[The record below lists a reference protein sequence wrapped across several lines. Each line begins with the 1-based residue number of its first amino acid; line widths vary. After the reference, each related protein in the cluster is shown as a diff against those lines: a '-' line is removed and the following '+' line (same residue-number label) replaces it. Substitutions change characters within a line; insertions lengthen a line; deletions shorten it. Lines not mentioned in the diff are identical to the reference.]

1 MHRHFENY
9 NSNLI
14 SHARRLRREMTNA
27 EKKIWGNLRNNQ
39 IGVKIRR
46 QVPFGPYILDFYC
59 QKALLCIELDG
70 SQHYTESG
78 MKRDQKRDAFLQS
91 TGIIVMRFSDI
102 DVLKN
107 TRGVLDS
114 IYETIQQ
121 RLKNETPIYNLPLKR
136 GRCYGMESTPCMRQ
150 KF

>member
-1 MHRHFENY
+1 MHRHFANY

-14 SHARRLRREMTNA
+14 SPACRLRGEMTNA
-27 EKKIWGNLRNNQ
+27 EKKIWRHLRNNQ
-39 IGVKIRR
+39 MGVKIRR

-78 MKRDQKRDAFLQS
+78 MKRDGKRDAFLQS
-91 TGIIVMRFSDI
+91 SGIMVMRFSDI
-102 DVLKN
+102 DALKN

-114 IYETIQQ
+114 IYETIRQ
-121 RLKNETPIYNLPLKR
+121 RLKRETPSVIFP
-136 GRCYGMESTPCMRQ
+136 
-150 KF
+150 

>member
-9 NSNLI
+9 SSRLI
-14 SHARRLRREMTNA
+14 FHARRLRREMTDA
-27 EKKIWGNLRNNQ
+27 EKKIWRHLRNNQ
-39 IGVKIRR
+39 MGVKIRR

-70 SQHYTESG
+70 SQHYTENG
-78 MKRDQKRDAFLQS
+78 MKRDWKRDTFLQS
-91 TGIIVMRFSDI
+91 AGIIVMRFSDI
-102 DVLKN
+102 DALKN

-121 RLKNETPIYNLPLKR
+121 RLKSETPSIIFP
-136 GRCYGMESTPCMRQ
+136 
-150 KF
+150 